1 MQLNADQN
9 SLLQLI
15 LSMSPP
21 QQERYFESLT
31 VTQRETVKQLLE
43 KKCKQVE
50 TFDIFDTK
58 ASFSEWL
65 QAHFYVPELNGP
77 IWLAPYQIA
86 ALNEATKKDKDGLYA
101 YSLIAWMDIK
111 KSIKSCIAGAIA
123 LRMAFL
129 NEWGSIKVVANKAE
143 QAASRSYFYITRSLK
158 LNPVTA
164 KMLKDDMIRINNYTI
179 NFFFNNTTIKAIPL
193 NPQGEAGGND
203 DCIIWTEAWA
213 SRSKDAQTMF
223 TEMVIPPNKFG
234 RGFKWLE
241 SYAGFTNDSPILEP
255 IYQNNVKPEFRIANT
270 DMYKNHR
277 TFVLCNHTPQLPWQ
291 TSEYYQQQ
299 ATELIDS
306 EFRRVHKN
314 EWVSSQNKFLDDL
327 LIDAIIEK
335 LPPLTEKESVIMAA
349 DAAVSGDCFA
359 FVGVTKHPTKPG
371 CYAARLCKTWKPPH
385 NGKIIFE
392 YADAK
397 LNASTPDGW
406 ITEIAKKYKVIKVV
420 YDPYQLHSL
429 ATKHNFG
436 RKSVYWDE
444 FSQGGL
450 RLEADAGLQ
459 RAIIDRTLYIDDSL
473 IDLIQHLKNADA
485 ETNDDNKIRLVKRNQ
500 SLKID
505 AVVCLSMALN
515 AISRLSI

>member
-1 MQLNADQN
+1 MKITKD
-9 SLLQLI
+9 I
-15 LSMSPP
+15 W
-21 QQERYFESLT
+21 ESLT
-31 VTQRETVKQLLE
+31 ETDKQAIVLGLSNKFE
-43 KKCKQVE
+43 PKFELDNNSVSDVDWI
-50 TFDIFDTK
+50 TNHLYI
-58 ASFSEWL
+58 
-65 QAHFYVPELNGP
+65 PELSGA
-77 IWLAPYQIA
+77 IWLAPYQKKF
-86 ALNEATKKDKDGLYA
+86 LNEALSKDKDGLYK
-101 YSLIAWMDIK
+101 YSLILYLDK
-111 KSIKSCIAGAIA
+111 KKHIKSCIAAGVA
-123 LRMAFL
+123 LRRAFQL
-129 NEWGSIKVVANKAE
+129 QWGNIMVVSNSLT
-143 QAASRSYFYITRSLK
+143 QSQSRSFYYIVRSLL
-158 LNPVTA
+158 LNPKMRAMVESGDIKINRTEIVFNFNKTKIIAVPLAPDTQAGNNNDLAIFSEIWAYRHEAHNRMITETA
-164 KMLKDDMIRINNYTI
+164 VPPNLYG
-179 NFFFNNTTIKAIPL
+179 KA
-193 NPQGEAGGND
+193 QRFMESYVGFVGESQVLER
-203 DCIIWTEAWA
+203 W
-213 SRSKDAQTMF
+213 F
-223 TEMVIPPNKFG
+223 TE
-234 RGFKWLE
+234 
-241 SYAGFTNDSPILEP
+241 T
-255 IYQNNVKPEFRIANT
+255 VKPENLLFRNPETYVDGQTILMWNHGLDCRMPWVT
-270 DMYKNHR
+270 DDYLKQQ
-277 TFVLCNHTPQLPWQ
+277 TKELTP
-291 TSEYYQQQ
+291 
-299 ATELIDS
+299 S
-306 EFRRVHKN
+306 EFKRVMLN

-359 FVGVTKHPTKPG
+359 FVGITKHPTKPG